1 MSQYREIHYTDELL
15 SDRSVHRRF
24 ADGREEWRRRAGDHY
39 VQWQDNAGRSGI
51 DEVLGD
57 RIIKRRYTTGQVVYG
72 RDQGYGRTAWG
83 DGTMTVN
90 RTSFGGRTGA
100 ILAAVGAGA
109 LLGAI
114 VAPPLLMSE
123 FEEDELR
130 RQASSN
136 SSRPAT
142 VATAVTAVTAAAAG
156 TTPTTAAAPTTTSAE
171 PDRILEVSTCHA
183 SPRCRA
189 AVRR

>member
-1 MSQYREIHYTDELL
+1 MSQYREIPYTDELL

-39 VQWQDNAGRSGI
+39 VQWQDNMGRSGI

-72 RDQGYGRTAWG
+72 RDQGYGRTALA

-114 VAPPLLMSE
+114 VAPPLMMSE
-123 FEEDELR
+123 FEEEELR
-130 RQASSN
+130 RQAQQQQQQSSSDGGDGGDGGDSGSWN
-136 SSRPAT
+136 DDTDSGGSDDDF
-142 VATAVTAVTAAAAG
+142 G
-156 TTPTTAAAPTTTSAE
+156 
-171 PDRILEVSTCHA
+171 
-183 SPRCRA
+183 
-189 AVRR
+189 

>member
-1 MSQYREIHYTDELL
+1 MSQYREVQYTDELL

-24 ADGREEWRRRAGDHY
+24 ADGREEWRRRSGDRY
-39 VQWQDNAGRSGI
+39 VQWQDNSGRSGV

-57 RIIKRRYTTGQVVYG
+57 RIIKRTYTTGQVVYG

-114 VAPPLLMSE
+114 VAPPLMMSE
-123 FEEDELR
+123 FEEEELR
-130 RQASSN
+130 RQSQQQQQSN
-136 SSRPAT
+136 GDGDGDGGDGGSDDGDSWSDNNDD
-142 VATAVTAVTAAAAG
+142 AG
-156 TTPTTAAAPTTTSAE
+156 S
-171 PDRILEVSTCHA
+171 DDDFG
-183 SPRCRA
+183 
-189 AVRR
+189 